1 MTRKILWV
9 LVSSLLVAS
18 LVLAS
23 CGEAAPGEQEEEE
36 EEEAPPAKV
45 YKWRIQ
51 SVWPAP
57 APAYFQSPSLEAF
70 VDYCRRASNGRL
82 DFQIFY
88 SGMIVPAVESF
99 EAVSK
104 GVLEMTHLHAAYWMG
119 KELVGG
125 LVMGLPYT
133 FSNYKEMSVYF
144 YELGFIDIVREALAE
159 HNIYYLGAYPSHH
172 NTLLTTKPIRK
183 VEDFKGL
190 KLRALGLQ
198 AAVWDK
204 AGASCVFLPGPDIY
218 PSLEKGVI
226 DGSMWAGP
234 GGLWAMGFHEVTD
247 YLLTPY
253 PQMATSLD
261 VLVNMDKWNELPDDL
276 KAIMEG
282 GLQIFSLGDSNI
294 TTYTDYIYQEKMVKE
309 WGIEVTFFP
318 PEEEVKMRQFVLEA
332 LDEYS
337 GKDPYFDRGAAILKD
352 YLKVMGWDIK

>member
-88 SGMIVPAVESF
+88 PGMIVPAVESF

-282 GLQIFSLGDSNI
+282 GAANI
-294 TTYTDYIYQEKMVKE
+294 LSR
-309 WGIEVTFFP
+309 
-318 PEEEVKMRQFVLEA
+318 RQQHNHL
-332 LDEYS
+332 Y
-337 GKDPYFDRGAAILKD
+337 
-352 YLKVMGWDIK
+352 